1 MEERI
6 NPEEFAA
13 VLLKFAVAGIA
24 FLCGCYI
31 NSLPLC

>member
-6 NPEEFAA
+6 NPEELAA
-13 VLLKFAVAGIA
+13 VLLKFAIAGVA
-24 FLCGCYI
+24 FLFGCYI